1 MDNMSTFRTAL
12 AVIALSGV
20 AAQAQDSTVIA
31 VIDLQKVTEQSSM
44 GKELATQIQKLQEE
58 LEAERA
64 SKQSELQTR
73 QTEIQGLRDELAKQ
87 RGVLS
92 DEAVETKLSE
102 LRRMEREAQA
112 YVEDGQR
119 ELQRMEERANEQA
132 QQAQD
137 DYRQKLRPHIEAA
150 ATAKGVD
157 ILLDRSAI
165 LFAKPEF
172 DISQDVV
179 DRANGSGA
187 AAAPSQP

>member
-1 MDNMSTFRTAL
+1 MSTFRTAL